1 MSPSELPAPRRSLR
15 AHVQKRRFI
24 DESEEEIDSDDY
36 IDSDEDNRR
45 RSDDGREKEEEEED
59 GGSGYESG
67 EDVER
72 GEWDWGERV
81 PRPSASDH
89 AHKMWLQQHSTKIA
103 AKCDELAQRGLS
115 KVTRVLYAPGLVRW
129 EVNDCSG
136 CSLWWKRKRTATHY
150 ISLMSSDLSMLNRS
164 FATNITVAT
173 I

>member
-1 MSPSELPAPRRSLR
+1 M
-15 AHVQKRRFI
+15 
-24 DESEEEIDSDDY
+24 DSDDY
-36 IDSDEDNRR
+36 IDSDEENRR
-45 RSDDGREKEEEEED
+45 RSDDGCEEEEED
-59 GGSGYESG
+59 NGSGYESG

-129 EVNDCSG
+129 EVSECSG
-136 CSLWWKRKRTATHY
+136 SSLWWKTETNRH
-150 ISLMSSDLSMLNRS
+150 SLHFFDV
-164 FATNITVAT
+164 F
-173 I
+173 